1 MERIQLEHEL
11 LLFLKNNILADDVN
25 IESHTNLSQI
35 GIDSFSIV
43 EIILF
48 VERKFGISIPEHQL
62 LPEHFQSV
70 GAIATLLL
78 EQKS

>member
-1 MERIQLEHEL
+1 MERIQLEQEL
-11 LLFLKNNILADDVN
+11 MQFLKNNILAEDVN
-25 IESHTNLSQI
+25 LQPESNLSQI

-70 GAIATLLL
+70 EAITTLLL
-78 EQKS
+78 EQKA

>member
-1 MERIQLEHEL
+1 MERIQLEQEL
-11 LLFLKNNILADDVN
+11 MQFLKNNILAEDVN
-25 IESHTNLSQI
+25 LQPESNLSQI

-70 GAIATLLL
+70 DAITTLLL
-78 EQKS
+78 EQKA

>member
-1 MERIQLEHEL
+1 MQ
-11 LLFLKNNILADDVN
+11 FLKNNILAEDVN
-25 IESHTNLSQI
+25 LQPESNLSQI

-70 GAIATLLL
+70 DAITTLLL
-78 EQKS
+78 EQKA

>member
-1 MERIQLEHEL
+1 MERIQLEKEL
-11 LLFLKNNILADDVN
+11 MQFLKNNILAEDVN
-25 IESHTNLSQI
+25 LQPESNLSQI

-70 GAIATLLL
+70 EAITTLLL
-78 EQKS
+78 EQKA

>member
-1 MERIQLEHEL
+1 MERIQLEQEL
-11 LLFLKNNILADDVN
+11 MQFLKNNILAEDVN
-25 IESHTNLSQI
+25 LQPESNLSQI

-70 GAIATLLL
+70 EAITTLLL
-78 EQKS
+78 KQKA